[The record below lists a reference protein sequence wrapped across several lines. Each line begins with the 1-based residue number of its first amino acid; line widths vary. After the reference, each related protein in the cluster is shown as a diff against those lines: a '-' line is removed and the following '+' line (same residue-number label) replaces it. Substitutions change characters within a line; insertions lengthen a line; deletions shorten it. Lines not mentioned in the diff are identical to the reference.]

1 MDAFQK
7 EVLERLT
14 RMETR
19 QVERHKVYKQLE
31 ADVTDLKAYKS
42 KSTGALTVAL
52 LMGAGSI
59 LKDLGKGLLGG

>member
-19 QVERHKVYKQLE
+19 QVERHKVAKQLE
-31 ADVTDLKAYKS
+31 ADVADLKAYKS
-42 KSTGALTVAL
+42 KSTGALAVAL
-52 LMGAGSI
+52 FMGVGSI
-59 LKDLGKGLLGG
+59 LKDLGKSLIGG